1 VTWLQAAFIAG
12 SNLALAAGLMY
23 QRAAI
28 LALWKLTRRGF
39 LEALKVDPEAQA
51 DAIKAAVDK
60 EREECA
66 LIADRHEYGR
76 TRGCLCN
83 ACKSGREIR
92 ARSGAPAPGVM
103 R

>member
-39 LEALKVDPEAQA
+39 LEALKVDPDAQA

-60 EREECA
+60 ERE
-66 LIADRHEYGR
+66 R
-76 TRGCLCN
+76 CLAWATN
-83 ACKSGREIR
+83 TLLDPVQVETGIES
-92 ARSGAPAPGVM
+92 SAPAPGAVSKDGGVN
-103 R
+103 RG

>member
-1 VTWLQAAFIAG
+1 MTWLQAAFIAG

-39 LEALKVDPEAQA
+39 LEALKVDPDAQA

-60 EREECA
+60 ERE
-66 LIADRHEYGR
+66 R
-76 TRGCLCN
+76 CL
-83 ACKSGREIR
+83 AWFRDPRSTMRETEEGI
-92 ARSGAPAPGVM
+92 RSGAPAPGAVSK
-103 R
+103 